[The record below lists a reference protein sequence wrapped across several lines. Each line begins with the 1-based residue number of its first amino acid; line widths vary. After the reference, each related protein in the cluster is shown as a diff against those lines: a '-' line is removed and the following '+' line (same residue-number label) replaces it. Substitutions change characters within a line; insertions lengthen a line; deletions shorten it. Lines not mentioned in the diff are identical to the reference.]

1 VVFQE
6 SASSSFWLQLVWGLG
21 TGGQQAVNFFHL
33 VGVLISTQQFKG
45 MVQNIIYFPGKG
57 TKGP

>member
-1 VVFQE
+1 MVFQE

-33 VGVLISTQQFKG
+33 LGVLASAKQLKDMAQY
-45 MVQNIIYFPGKG
+45 IIYSP
-57 TKGP
+57 